1 MRSTIL
7 TYLAVAVPFAAVDL
21 LWLGTVAG
29 SLFRRDLGPLL
40 RDTPRWDAALLFY
53 LLYPMAVMILAIPK
67 ADGDWQ
73 RALWLGAVL
82 GLCAYGTYDLTN
94 LATLRAWT
102 VRLAMIDVAWGTAL
116 TALAAWLGFVANR
129 SLAG

>member
-7 TYLAVAVPFAAVDL
+7 TYLAVAVPFAAVGL

-53 LLYPMAVMILAIPK
+53 LLYPMAVMILAIPT

-73 RALWLGAVL
+73 RALCWAF
-82 GLCAYGTYDLTN
+82 
-94 LATLRAWT
+94 
-102 VRLAMIDVAWGTAL
+102 AL
-116 TALAAWLGFVANR
+116 TAPTISPTSPPCAPGPCGWR
-129 SLAG
+129 

>member
-7 TYLAVAVPFAAVDL
+7 TYLAVAVPFAAVAL
-21 LWLGTVAG
+21 LWLGTVA
-29 SLFRRDLGPLL
+29 
-40 RDTPRWDAALLFY
+40 DTPRWDAALLFY
-53 LLYPMAVMILAIPK
+53 LLYPAAIMILAIPK

-102 VRLAMIDVAWGTAL
+102 VRLAMMDIAWGAAL
-116 TALAAWLGFVANR
+116 TALAAWLGSVASR
-129 SLAG
+129 SLTG

>member
-1 MRSTIL
+1 MHSTIL
-7 TYLAVAVPFAAVDL
+7 TYLAIAVPFAAVDF
-21 LWLGTVAG
+21 LWLGTIG
-29 SLFRRDLGPLL
+29 GGLFRQDLGPLL

-53 LLYPMAVMILAIPK
+53 LLYPAAIMLLALPR
-67 ADGDWQ
+67 ADGAWH

-94 LATLRAWT
+94 LATLRSWT

-116 TALAAWLGFVANR
+116 TAMVTWLGFVVSR
-129 SLAG
+129 SVAR